1 LPAGPKIA
9 TKACCKQDR
18 SRQTFK
24 ARLEPKSMLIARYI
38 FRQTASALLMILVSL
53 TLIVWLTSVLREI
66 KLLTSEGQTFILFLK
81 ITALAIP
88 NLIVTVAP
96 VAYLIACLHT
106 LNRLNGDSE
115 LIVLSAS
122 GASVWRLLGPYFTLG
137 TIVAAAIFA
146 ANLFVLPQA
155 ARLLG
160 DYVSQVRADLLS
172 QVLQPGEFSDIEAG
186 LTIHIRDKQNSD
198 LLGVVVHDERD
209 KKTSNTIVAERGEV
223 ITSEGRA
230 EMDLYD
236 GQILRQQE
244 EKPNVQFIV
253 FKTYSFDMG
262 DFTAKAG
269 QREPKAQER
278 GLEELLNPDRDSA
291 YYKANAAG
299 IMSEI
304 HQRLSTPLYPFVYAF
319 LAVLYLGRPRTTR
332 EGRASL
338 LFTAF
343 VIGAALRVL
352 GIAGVNMV
360 GKNLAGLALIYGAPA
375 AMAIL
380 VLLMLR
386 FNIAAPALALPQIR
400 SARSRSPARAPAR
413 GAA

>member
-1 LPAGPKIA
+1 
-9 TKACCKQDR
+9 
-18 SRQTFK
+18 
-24 ARLEPKSMLIARYI
+24 MLIARYI
-38 FRQTASALLMILVSL
+38 FRQTASALLMILISL
-53 TLIVWLTSVLREI
+53 TLIVWLSSVLKEI
-66 KLLTSEGQTFILFLK
+66 GLLTSEGQTFILFLK
-81 ITALAIP
+81 ITALTIP
-88 NLIVTVAP
+88 NLIVLVAP
-96 VAYLIACLHT
+96 VAYLIASLHT

-122 GASVWRLLGPYFTLG
+122 GASVWRLFVPYFTLG
-137 TIVAAAIFA
+137 TLVAAAIFA
-146 ANLFVLPQA
+146 ANLFVLPNA

-160 DYVSQVRADLLS
+160 DYVSQVRADFLS
-172 QVLQPGEFSDIEAG
+172 QVVQPGKFPELEPG
-186 LTIHIRDKQNSD
+186 LTIHMRDKAQNGD

-209 KKTSNTIVAERGEV
+209 KKTSSTIIAERGEV
-223 ITSEGRA
+223 ISEGGRA

-244 EKPNVQFIV
+244 DSSKVQFVV

-269 QREPKAQER
+269 PREPKVQER
-278 GLEELLNPDRDSA
+278 SLEELLYPDRDSA

-299 IMSEI
+299 IRSEI
-304 HQRLSTPLYPFVYAF
+304 HQRLSTPLYSFVYAF

-375 AMAIL
+375 
-380 VLLMLR
+380 LLTLLFIVMLR
-386 FNIAAPALALPQIR
+386 FNIPAPALAIPQVR
-400 SARSRSPARAPAR
+400 LVRTSRRPPAAAAAR

>member
-1 LPAGPKIA
+1 
-9 TKACCKQDR
+9 
-18 SRQTFK
+18 
-24 ARLEPKSMLIARYI
+24 MLIARYI
-38 FRQTASALLMILVSL
+38 FRQTASALLMILISL

-66 KLLTSEGQTFILFLK
+66 KLLTSEGQTFLLFLK

-122 GASVWRLLGPYFTLG
+122 GASVWRLLVPYFTLG
-137 TIVAAAIFA
+137 TLVAAAIFA
-146 ANLFVLPQA
+146 ANILVLPGA

-172 QVLQPGEFSDIEAG
+172 QVLQPGEFSDLEAG
-186 LTIHIRDKQNSD
+186 LTIHVRDKDRNGD
-198 LLGVVVHDERD
+198 LLGVIVHDERD

-223 ITSEGRA
+223 INEGGRA

-253 FKTYSFDMG
+253 FKTYAFDMG
-262 DFTAKAG
+262 DFTARAG
-269 QREPKAQER
+269 QRELKVQER
-278 GLEELLNPDRDSA
+278 SLEELLYLDRDSA

-299 IMSEI
+299 IRSEI

-338 LFTAF
+338 LFTGF
-343 VIGAALRVL
+343 VIGVALRVL

-375 AMAIL
+375 AL
-380 VLLMLR
+380 TLLFIVMLR
-386 FNIAAPALALPQIR
+386 FNVPAPALALPDLR
-400 SARSRSPARAPAR
+400 LPWPRRRVPAPAPAR

>member
-1 LPAGPKIA
+1 
-9 TKACCKQDR
+9 
-18 SRQTFK
+18 
-24 ARLEPKSMLIARYI
+24 MLIARYI
-38 FRQTASALLMILVSL
+38 FRQTASALLMILISL

-66 KLLTSEGQTFILFLK
+66 SLLTAEGQTFILFLK
-81 ITALAIP
+81 ITALNIP
-88 NLIVTVAP
+88 KLIVTVAP

-122 GASVWRLLGPYFTLG
+122 GASVWRLFVPYFRLG
-137 TIVAAAIFA
+137 TLVAAAIFA
-146 ANLFVLPQA
+146 ANLFVLPNA
-155 ARLLG
+155 ERLLG
-160 DYVSQVRADLLS
+160 DYVSQVRADVLS
-172 QVLQPGEFSDIEAG
+172 QVLQPGAFSDIEAG
-186 LTIHIRDKQNSD
+186 LTIHIKDKAQNGD
-198 LLGVVVHDERD
+198 LLGVIVHDGRD
-209 KKTSNTIVAERGEV
+209 QKTSSTIIAERGEV
-223 ITSEGRA
+223 VNEGGRA

-244 EKPNVQFIV
+244 EKSNVQFIV

-262 DFTAKAG
+262 DFSAKAG
-269 QREPKAQER
+269 PREPKVQER
-278 GLEELLNPDRDSA
+278 SLEELLYPDRDGA

-299 IMSEI
+299 IRSEI
-304 HQRLSTPLYPFVYAF
+304 HQRLSTPVYPFVYTF
-319 LAVLYLGRPRTTR
+319 LALLYLGRPRTTR

-343 VIGAALRVL
+343 VIGAVLRVL

-375 AMAIL
+375 ALA
-380 VLLMLR
+380 LLCFVMLR
-386 FNIAAPALALPQIR
+386 YNIPAPALAIPEVRLPR
-400 SARSRSPARAPAR
+400 TRRRAPAAAAR